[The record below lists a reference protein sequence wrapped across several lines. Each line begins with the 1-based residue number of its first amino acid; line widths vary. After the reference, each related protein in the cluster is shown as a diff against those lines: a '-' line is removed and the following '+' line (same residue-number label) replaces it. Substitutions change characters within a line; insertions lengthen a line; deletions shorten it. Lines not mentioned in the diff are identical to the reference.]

1 MLIRTF
7 TFKPNHLTWM
17 PSLKNNILLYL
28 LLFVSMP
35 AIAQKTGKIYGQ
47 PADTVTRQT
56 LKDAYI
62 TILKGTNVQ
71 KLVFSNASGGFSCGN
86 LA

>member
-1 MLIRTF
+1 
-7 TFKPNHLTWM
+7 
-17 PSLKNNILLYL
+17 
-28 LLFVSMP
+28 MP